1 MPRKSASE
9 DASQS
14 QPAPEVSAPIASVPA
29 SSPPKS
35 LPDLSPFLEPEV
47 SRFLREL
54 EGMLSECR
62 VAMLIGAGC
71 SKCAG
76 LPLMDELTSIVQK
89 SLAAHS
95 RDVLAAVIT
104 GFNGAPRCTIEDYM
118 SEIVDHVAIAERR
131 KLRDPSSSGVT
142 IDGKVFTSDTLG
154 SALDDVKREIAKAIV
169 SPLDN
174 RTIAVHRAFIRTL
187 QGTFRAGRSSTF
199 KHPIDYYTLNYDTLI
214 EDALSL
220 ERIPTVDG
228 FQGGATGWWDVDQ
241 YRDASAEARV
251 YKLHGSIDWCLC
263 DDDVLPRRIR
273 DGVAVPSRRDHLL
286 IWPAATK
293 YRETQRDPYAQL
305 VSMMRKSLRPE
316 DMEIVLCICGYAFA
330 DEHINFELDRALR
343 ESNGRLTFVVFTSD
357 NEPRGQLQRWND
369 DPQLTERVRIH
380 ANRGFFHSGTRYKS
394 SVDLPWWRF
403 EVLTHLLSGHR

>member
-1 MPRKSASE
+1 MAKKPASE
-9 DASQS
+9 GASQT

-29 SSPPKS
+29 SSPPAS

-47 SRFLREL
+47 NGFLREL
-54 EGMLSECR
+54 EGLLSECR
-62 VAMLIGAGC
+62 VAMLFGAGC

-89 SLAAHS
+89 SLAVPS

-142 IDGKVFTSDTLG
+142 IDGKVFTSETLG

-169 SPLDN
+169 NPSDN
-174 RTIAVHRAFIRTL
+174 CTIAVHRAFIRTL

-199 KHPIDYYTLNYDTLI
+199 KHPIDYFTLNYDTLI

-241 YRDASAEARV
+241 YRDTSAEARV
-251 YKLHGSIDWCLC
+251 YKLHGSID
-263 DDDVLPRRIR
+263 
-273 DGVAVPSRRDHLL
+273 
-286 IWPAATK
+286 
-293 YRETQRDPYAQL
+293 
-305 VSMMRKSLRPE
+305 
-316 DMEIVLCICGYAFA
+316 
-330 DEHINFELDRALR
+330 
-343 ESNGRLTFVVFTSD
+343 
-357 NEPRGQLQRWND
+357 
-369 DPQLTERVRIH
+369 
-380 ANRGFFHSGTRYKS
+380 
-394 SVDLPWWRF
+394 
-403 EVLTHLLSGHR
+403 

>member
-1 MPRKSASE
+1 MSRTPASE
-9 DASQS
+9 GTLQT
-14 QPAPEVSAPIASVPA
+14 QPVPEVIAPIESVPA
-29 SSPPKS
+29 SSTPAS
-35 LPDLSPFLEPEV
+35 LPDLSPFREPEV
-47 SRFLREL
+47 GGFLREL
-54 EGMLSECR
+54 EGLLSECR
-62 VAMLIGAGC
+62 VAMLFGAGC

-89 SLAAHS
+89 SLAPPS
-95 RDVLAAVIT
+95 SDVLAAVIT

-142 IDGKVFTSDTLG
+142 IDGKVFTSETLG

-169 SPLDN
+169 SPSDN
-174 RTIAVHRAFIRTL
+174 RTIAIHRALIRTL

-199 KHPIDYYTLNYDTLI
+199 KHPIDYFTLNYDTLI
-214 EDALSL
+214 EDALYL

-228 FQGGATGWWDVDQ
+228 FHGGATGWWDVDK
-241 YRDASAEARV
+241 YRDPSAEARV

-316 DMEIVLCICGYAFA
+316 DTEIVLCICGYAFS

-357 NEPRGQLQRWND
+357 NEPRGQLQRWTL
-369 DPQLTERVRIH
+369 DPQLAERVRIH
-380 ANRGFFHSGTRYKS
+380 ANRGFFHSATRYTS
-394 SVDLPWWRF
+394 PVDLPWWRF